1 MRSLTGSMT
10 RRPKHIADDPPW
22 MRLGPAADAPDEG
35 DDGERLWKKIAEGVR
50 PLKETKHKRHAK
62 PLPSPLEGEVP
73 KRSLGGGGKH
83 EPGGVGESPLSPA
96 RRAGQLPRKWGAKEP
111 GPPPLVPGQLAGLDR
126 RSGEKLRKGQMAV
139 EAKLDLHGMTQAGA
153 HARVVG
159 FIESQYAAGARCV
172 LIVTGKGGRAADP
185 FQPKA
190 VPGRFTFSAGR
201 GVLKEAL
208 PRWLN
213 EPRLRPQIIAV
224 QPASRAHG
232 GEGAVYVLLK
242 RKRA

>member
-1 MRSLTGSMT
+1 MK
-10 RRPKHIADDPPW
+10 RPKRIESEPPW

-35 DDGERLWKKIAEGVR
+35 DDGERLWKKIAEGVK
-50 PLKETKHKRHAK
+50 PLGQTKHKRHA
-62 PLPSPLEGEVP
+62 PPAAPAGAARAQL
-73 KRSLGGGGKH
+73 
-83 EPGGVGESPLSPA
+83 PA
-96 RRAGQLPRKWGAKEP
+96 RPPMAADAVRTPQLPPRRAPAPP

-139 EAKLDLHGMTQAGA
+139 EAKLDLHGMTQEGA
-153 HARVVG
+153 HASVVR
-159 FIESQYAAGARCV
+159 FVESQHAAGARCV

-185 FQPKA
+185 FRPKA
-190 VPGRFTFSAGR
+190 AAGRFTFSFGR

-213 EPRLRPQIIAV
+213 EPRLRARIIAV

-232 GEGAVYVLLK
+232 GDGAVYVLLK
-242 RKRA
+242 RKR